1 MRTPRIWPSWKRSA
15 ANSRADRKHH
25 ALEAQQ
31 EALKAQVQQTTQEA
45 DSKTNQMLALAT
57 RVRASLKG
65 KYGAKNEKLEEFGIK
80 ANRRRAAA
88 KPAA

>member
-1 MRTPRIWPSWKRSA
+1 
-15 ANSRADRKHH
+15 
-25 ALEAQQ
+25 
-31 EALKAQVQQTTQEA
+31 V
-45 DSKTNQMLALAT
+45 LALAT

-80 ANRRRAAA
+80 ANRRRVAA